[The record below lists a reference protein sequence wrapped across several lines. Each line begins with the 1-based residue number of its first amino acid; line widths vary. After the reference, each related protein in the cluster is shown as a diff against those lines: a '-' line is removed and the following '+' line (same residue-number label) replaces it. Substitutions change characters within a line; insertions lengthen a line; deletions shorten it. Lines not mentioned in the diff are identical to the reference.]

1 MLRVAVEGGGC
12 SGFQYRFDLVDA
24 AEADDLKVERD
35 GAAALVDVVSLALLN
50 GLGDRLRRRAGR
62 RRVPREQPQRPLQ
75 LRLRRQL
82 LDLTLVPS
90 VAIAAALAAVALLA
104 TGAAVAE
111 PIETF
116 VEAPGPLAPLKG
128 TLLTPADNPH
138 APVVLIIPGSG
149 PTDRDGDNP
158 MGVRAAPYRLLA
170 EALAADGIASA
181 RIDKRGMFASGP
193 AVKNGDQVTIGD
205 YASDVHAW
213 VASLKAKTGA
223 RCIWVLGHSE
233 GALVAE
239 AAAQQPEGICGLIL
253 VSGFGRRF
261 GDVLAQ
267 QLKDNPANAP
277 ILADALEAI
286 AALEAGR
293 HVDTSNMNPALLPL
307 FRPSVQDYLIDLM
320 AQELGEAACRLPRAG
335 AGAAGDDRSASL
347 GRGRPDAG
355 ARPPRG
361 RARAAAR
368 R

>member
-1 MLRVAVEGGGC
+1 
-12 SGFQYRFDLVDA
+12 
-24 AEADDLKVERD
+24 
-35 GAAALVDVVSLALLN
+35 
-50 GLGDRLRRRAGR
+50 
-62 RRVPREQPQRPLQ
+62 
-75 LRLRRQL
+75 
-82 LDLTLVPS
+82 VPS

-111 PIETF
+111 PTETF

-320 AQELGEAACRLPRAG
+320 AQDSVKLLAGYLGPALVLQGTTDLQVSVE
-335 AGAAGDDRSASL
+335 
-347 GRGRPDAG
+347 DAQMLAH
-355 ARPPRG
+355 ARPGVELVLLPGVNHVLKVAPADRNANMSTYADPG
-361 RARAAAR
+361 LPLAPGVADEITAFVKAHPAP
-368 R
+368 

>member
-1 MLRVAVEGGGC
+1 
-12 SGFQYRFDLVDA
+12 
-24 AEADDLKVERD
+24 
-35 GAAALVDVVSLALLN
+35 
-50 GLGDRLRRRAGR
+50 
-62 RRVPREQPQRPLQ
+62 
-75 LRLRRQL
+75 
-82 LDLTLVPS
+82 VPS

-239 AAAQQPEGICGLIL
+239 AAAQRPEGICGIIL
-253 VSGFGRRF
+253 VSGMGRRF
-261 GDVLAQ
+261 GDVITQ

-277 ILADALEAI
+277 ILAEAL
-286 AALEAGR
+286 AASTACPHNLLANYNQCELIEDNREDRSPSCSCSRRAQPSPSWGR
-293 HVDTSNMNPALLPL
+293 SAKWASNSSPLSRCSLWRARMDRTDVSSCTSSTRTIRGNSTSA
-307 FRPSVQDYLIDLM
+307 RVLM
-320 AQELGEAACRLPRAG
+320 AAE
-335 AGAAGDDRSASL
+335 
-347 GRGRPDAG
+347 
-355 ARPPRG
+355 
-361 RARAAAR
+361 
-368 R
+368 